1 VPELKVVLMVLKTV
15 FRKDVA
21 LKVTDVLR
29 ELKPHSDDPAMRR
42 IILATWIYLVNNAEH
57 LRRNLAAMLGTFKEI
72 IGDEEMPTMVEVWKA
87 EGEVIGVAKGK
98 AETVMAVL
106 RARFGKVPQGVER
119 EIRQISDSIALDSW
133 AVQAATCQ
141 SLEEFAEALK

>member
-1 VPELKVVLMVLKTV
+1 
-15 FRKDVA
+15 
-21 LKVTDVLR
+21 LKVTDVLQ

-87 EGEVIGVAKGK
+87 EGK
-98 AETVMAVL
+98 AEGKVETARNMVLTVL
-106 RARFGKVPQGVER
+106 RARFSEVTEGIEK
-119 EIRQISDSIALDSW
+119 EINQMTDLIALESW
-133 AVQAATCQ
+133 AVQAVTCQ